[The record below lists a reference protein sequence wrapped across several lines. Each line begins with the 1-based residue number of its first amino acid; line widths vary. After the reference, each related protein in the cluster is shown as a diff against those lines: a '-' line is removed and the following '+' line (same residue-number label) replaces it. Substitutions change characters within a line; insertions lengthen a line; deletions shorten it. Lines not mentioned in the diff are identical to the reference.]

1 MIQPQ
6 SAVRTALVAVYNVA
20 YSFDREFSYIIPE
33 EMTEKAAAGVRVVVP
48 FGRGGRKRAGLIL
61 EVKETVPDRKLK
73 SLVSVVDSEP
83 VISGE
88 MMKMIFWL
96 KENTFCTYYD
106 AVRTI
111 LPSGM
116 NIRVNEKYEL
126 CEGAVLS
133 SLSGEELNLVCFL
146 KNASSKREFD
156 ELLDSS
162 SNPEKAPVIE
172 SLIEKGVIRRV
183 SEASQKV
190 NDKFIRMIKLTDRY
204 ISDPLMF
211 RLTPKQQQAVKLLEE
226 NGSASVKEVC
236 YICSITTAV
245 IKNLIRTGAAEEY
258 SLPDYSMPGE
268 DDFEPDAVGSI
279 VLSESQDKVF
289 RRVAEKIDES
299 VPHCFLLHGV
309 TGSGKTS
316 VFVKLIE
323 KTLESGKQAMLLI
336 PEIALTPQIVKNF
349 RRCFGATVS
358 VIHSNLS
365 LSQRLEEYRR
375 ISSGMSRIVIGT
387 RSAVF
392 APLDNIGLIIMDE
405 EGERSYKS
413 DSAPRY
419 STVSVAK
426 ERCRTHNSV
435 LLLGSATP
443 SVESYYYAQK
453 GIYELLELTERYNKS
468 ELPHVEIVDMNEE
481 RSRGNMTEY
490 SDVLVN
496 EINANLQ
503 SGEQTI
509 LLLNRRGYHTFIS
522 CSGCSTPLYCEN
534 CSIPYTYHKTN
545 NSLVCHYCGN
555 IAPVPSECPSCGKTV
570 FKQTGFGTQK
580 MEEQLSELFPTARI
594 LRMDA
599 DTTFSRYAY
608 EKNFKDF
615 ADKKYDIMVGTQM
628 IGKGLDFPDVTL
640 VGILSIDKSLFSGD
654 FRSYERTFSLITQ
667 VAGRSGRG
675 GKPGRAYLQ
684 TFMPD
689 HYVLN
694 LAAHQNYKGF
704 YEEEIALRKTLIFP
718 PVCDVCVIGVSSVS
732 DAAAASASAVILSI
746 IKEIV
751 ASDKIKFPLR
761 VLGPAQSGIA
771 RINGKFRYRLIL
783 KCKNNSQTR
792 EFIRKILLKT
802 AEYREFSNVNIYAD
816 MNGEII

>member
-1 MIQPQ
+1 MPEK
-6 SAVRTALVAVYNVA
+6 SAVRTAKVAVYNIA
-20 YSFDREFSYIIPE
+20 YQADRPFSYIIPDNLYD
-33 EMTEKAAAGVRVVVP
+33 KAVCGVRVIIP

-61 EVKETVPDRKLK
+61 SVTEEVPEMKLK
-73 SLVSVVDSEP
+73 PLLSVVDSSP
-83 VISGE
+83 VISEE
-88 MMKMIFWL
+88 MMKMIVWL

-116 NIRVNEKYEL
+116 NIRVNEKFEL
-126 CEGAVLS
+126 CEDMISADLTD
-133 SLSGEELNLVCFL
+133 EERNLVSFL

-156 ELLDSS
+156 EMLDSS
-162 SNPEKAPVIE
+162 ANPDKAPVIE
-172 SLIEKGVIRRV
+172 SLIEKGVIRTV

-190 NDKFIRMIKLTDRY
+190 NDRMLRMIKLTDGYLRA
-204 ISDPLMF
+204 PLMF
-211 RLTPKQQQAVKLLEE
+211 RLTQKQQQVVKLLDE
-226 NGSASVKEVC
+226 NGSASAKEVC
-236 YICSITTAV
+236 YICSVTAAV
-245 IKNLIRTGAAEEY
+245 LKNLIKNGVCEEF
-258 SLPDYSMPGE
+258 SVPDYRTEGE
-268 DDFEPDAVGSI
+268 DEFEPGAVDRT
-279 VLSESQDKVF
+279 VLSEAQN
-289 RRVAEKIDES
+289 RVYQRVTEKLSAGE
-299 VPHCFLLHGV
+299 PHCFLLHGV

-316 VFVKLIE
+316 VFIRLI
-323 KTLESGKQAMLLI
+323 KHTLDSGRQAMLLI
-336 PEIALTPQIVKNF
+336 PEIALTPQIVRNF
-349 RRCFGATVS
+349 RRLFGGTVS

-365 LSQRLEEYRR
+365 LGQRLEEYRR
-375 ISSGMSRIVIGT
+375 ISAGLSRIVIGT

-392 APLDNIGLIIMDE
+392 APLDNIGIIIMDE

-426 ERCRTHNSV
+426 ERCRTHGAV

-453 GIYELLELTERYNKS
+453 GIYELLELTERFNKS
-468 ELPHVEIVDMNEE
+468 ELPHVEIVDMNAE
-481 RSRGNMTEY
+481 RAQGNTTEF
-490 SDVLVN
+490 SDVLVS
-496 EINANLQ
+496 EINANLDA
-503 SGEQTI
+503 GEQTI

-522 CSGCSTPLYCEN
+522 CAGCSSPLYCPN
-534 CSIPYTYHKTN
+534 CSIPYTYHKVN
-545 NSLVCHYCGN
+545 NSLVCHYCGS
-555 IAPVPSECPSCGKTV
+555 IASLPSECPSCGGTV
-570 FKQTGFGTQK
+570 FKQMGFGTQK
-580 MEEQLSELFPTARI
+580 MEEQLTELFPKARI

-675 GKPGRAYLQ
+675 GKKGRAYLQ

-689 HYVLN
+689 HYLLN
-694 LAAHQNYKGF
+694 LAAHQNYRGF
-704 YEEEIALRKTLIFP
+704 YDEEIALRRTLIFP
-718 PVCDVCVIGVSSVS
+718 PLCDVCVIGLASVS
-732 DAAAASASAVILSI
+732 DAAAAAASAVVLNI
-746 IKEIV
+746 IREIIAEKKV
-751 ASDKIKFPLR
+751 KFPLR

-771 RINGKFRYRLIL
+771 KINGKFRYRLIL
-783 KCKNNSQTR
+783 KCKNNRETR
-792 EFIRKILLKT
+792 EFIRSVLLKT
-802 AEYREFSNVNIYAD
+802 AGHREFSNVNIYAD
-816 MNGEII
+816 MNGDII